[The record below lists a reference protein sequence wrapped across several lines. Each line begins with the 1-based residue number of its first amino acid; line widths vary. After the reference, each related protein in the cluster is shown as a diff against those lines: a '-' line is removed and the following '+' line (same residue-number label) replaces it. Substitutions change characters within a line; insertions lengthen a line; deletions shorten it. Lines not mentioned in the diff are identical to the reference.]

1 MYPSLGPGGQSLP
14 KHVGDNVLPNFP
26 LFNRLLFFASN
37 RDKLVIND
45 TTNGLQATH
54 RQLLSDVLYLRNAL
68 WAQLDSKVRDRLLA
82 GDEICVNLLAAG
94 GYEFST
100 GFLALLALGAV
111 VVPICEQRDFL
122 CHITGQVLIP
132 EQRLQSRYM
141 RPCTLPKP
149 PNLLE
154 YYILRNVQ

>member
-1 MYPSLGPGGQSLP
+1 MTLSQSIGGQWLP

-26 LFNRLLFFASN
+26 IFNRLLFFASN

-45 TTNGLQATH
+45 ATNSLQATH

-68 WAQLDSKVRDRLLA
+68 WTRLDSRVRNGLLA

-94 GYEFST
+94 GYEFAI

-111 VVPICEQRDFL
+111 IVPICKQR
-122 CHITGQVLIP
+122 
-132 EQRLQSRYM
+132 
-141 RPCTLPKP
+141 
-149 PNLLE
+149 
-154 YYILRNVQ
+154 